1 MDPFDYDI
9 DPVNPGLLQPRGGM
23 SLPVTTG
30 PSQVSSLSGG
40 GGNMW
45 AQLGA
50 AALGG
55 LSNYFSGRRESR
67 ERERDRKLQQD
78 QLRLQRERF
87 GLEQRQY
94 GDEMRRRRAQS
105 DFMSGFRDQFADP
118 SQVMGMGRFDPS
130 EYAVDPERAAALRA
144 QRGTE
149 LEDLFASRRRRGDQ
163 A

>member
-1 MDPFDYDI
+1 MDPYDYDI

-78 QLRLQRERF
+78 QLRLQRQRF

-94 GDEMRRRRAQS
+94 GDEMARMRAQS
-105 DFMSGFRDQFADP
+105 AYMDPYRQRFAERGGLGDIGAFDP
-118 SQVMGMGRFDPS
+118 SQ
-130 EYAVDPERAAALRA
+130 Y
-144 QRGTE
+144 QRGDVAARRQSNR
-149 LEDLFASRRRRGDQ
+149 EDLQGLLAGIRQREGRG
-163 A
+163 